1 MMKIKSSFQAATW
14 TGSVE
19 LTKKRAT
26 ARTMHQRGL
35 PAVFWP
41 NWHAANLN
49 TKQSITNP
57 LRSLSTPVAI
67 RGRAAV
73 HHSINP
79 QHLVGLPRPP
89 GRNDWPL
96 DRTQLAAAPGPQRQM
111 VGVRNIDGEVNVA
124 PVERAA
130 ELGGGGVRDAPIR
143 VQLGPKPLGDDRPEL
158 AVGVIVFLP

>member
-79 QHLVGLPRPP
+79 QHLVGLPRPLDVMIGHLI
-89 GRNDWPL
+89 GRSS
-96 DRTQLAAAPGPQRQM
+96 PQHPAHSDKWWASEISM
-111 VGVRNIDGEVNVA
+111 E
-124 PVERAA
+124 
-130 ELGGGGVRDAPIR
+130 
-143 VQLGPKPLGDDRPEL
+143 K
-158 AVGVIVFLP
+158 